1 MEAEGTKE
9 PDCRLRMFADDGV
22 ICVESR
28 LQEEGKQR
36 RRWRWRWRGGGVPW
50 RRRPSLVTSVASVNQ
65 K

>member
-28 LQEEGKQR
+28 LQGEEVEVE
-36 RRWRWRWRGGGVPW
+36 RWRCALEKRTITGDL
-50 RRRPSLVTSVASVNQ
+50 SSVASVNQ